1 MLSSKHRKKDETE
14 TNNYILQKQKNRND
28 DTAVVTVA
36 VASAGD
42 ALCQSKQWKEESK
55 NNYCN
60 KT

>member
-14 TNNYILQKQKNRND
+14 ANNYILQKQKNRND

-42 ALCQSKQWKEESK
+42 ALCQSKQ
-55 NNYCN
+55 
-60 KT
+60 